1 MKRLQCRKP
10 SISSAKQCYD
20 DDYGRACVTLMSRLM
35 LAMSAALDD
44 TTTVPTGGC
53 RLLRM
58 AQRDVALD
66 VVRDVLCDDS
76 ADGVCRCRS
85 DVCDVARLCST
96 NMRTRDR
103 AQAPLTHTCTYTTKV
118 VHS

>member
-1 MKRLQCRKP
+1 
-10 SISSAKQCYD
+10 
-20 DDYGRACVTLMSRLM
+20 MSRLM

-76 ADGVCRCRS
+76 ADDVCRCRS

-103 AQAPLTHTCTYTTKV
+103 AQTPLTHTCTYTTKA